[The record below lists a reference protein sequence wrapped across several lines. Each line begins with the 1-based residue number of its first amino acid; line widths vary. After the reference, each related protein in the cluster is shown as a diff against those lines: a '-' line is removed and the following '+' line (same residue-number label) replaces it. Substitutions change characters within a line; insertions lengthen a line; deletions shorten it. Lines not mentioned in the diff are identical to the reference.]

1 MMYASPVREAIQG
14 LKAYVP
20 GLSIAEIQEKYG
32 LSQVIKLASNEN
44 PLGTPPLAQQA
55 LRDAAAS
62 AFRYPQ
68 GGNPRLVR
76 ELARRHG
83 VAPER
88 VLVGNGSDE
97 ILDLLIRLLLTPGRH
112 SMACFA
118 PCFSIYP
125 IQGQICGVDVR
136 RQPLREDFSHDY
148 DALAGLVDE
157 STRLVFVT
165 TPDNPSG
172 YCPPRAEVEA
182 LAARLARTA
191 PDCLLVVDEAY
202 MDFAGEDDAA
212 EAEYSLLAGHCL
224 PDNVAV
230 VRTFSKSFGLAGMR
244 VGYAVLP
251 EALGNYC
258 WRARLP
264 FSVNILAEEAALAAL
279 ADEPFREATL
289 RVTREGRVQL
299 RQGLEKLG
307 CKVWPSAANFLMFRL
322 PDGKDAGDC
331 VEFLLRRGI
340 IIRALKSYDLPQYL
354 RVTVGT
360 AEENTMFLAAMND
373 FAGGMR
379 A

>member
-1 MMYASPVREAIQG
+1 MYASPVREAIRG

-55 LRDAAAS
+55 LRDAAAT

-68 GGNPRLVR
+68 GGNPRLVKA
-76 ELARRHG
+76 LARRHG
-83 VAPER
+83 VSEAR
-88 VLVGNGSDE
+88 VVVGNGSDE

-112 SMACFA
+112 SMVCFA

-125 IQGQICGVDVR
+125 IQGQVCGVEVR
-136 RQPLREDFSHDY
+136 RQPLRQDFSHDY
-148 DALAGLVDE
+148 AALAGLVDE

-182 LAARLARTA
+182 LAAHLAKAA

-202 MDFAGEDDAA
+202 MDFVGDDDAA
-212 EAEYSLLAGHCL
+212 EAQYSLLAGGCL

-230 VRTFSKSFGLAGMR
+230 VRTFSKVWGLAGMR

-251 EALGNYC
+251 EALAGYC

-279 ADEPFREATL
+279 EDTVFHEETL
-289 RVTREGRVQL
+289 RVTRLGRVQL
-299 RQGLEKLG
+299 RQGMEELG
-307 CKVWPSAANFLMFRL
+307 CTVWPSAANFLMFQL
-322 PDGKDAGDC
+322 PGGKDAGAC
-331 VEFLLRRGI
+331 VDVLLRRGI
-340 IIRALKSYDLPQYL
+340 IIRALKSYDLPQHL
-354 RVTVGT
+354 RVSVGT
-360 AEENTMFLAAMND
+360 EEENAVFLAALGD
-373 FAGGMR
+373 FLQGKQA
-379 A
+379 